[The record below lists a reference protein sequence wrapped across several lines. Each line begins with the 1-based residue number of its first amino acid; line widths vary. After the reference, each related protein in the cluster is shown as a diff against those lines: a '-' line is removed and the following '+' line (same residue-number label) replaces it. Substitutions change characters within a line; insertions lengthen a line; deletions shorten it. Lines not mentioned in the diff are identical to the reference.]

1 MAKKKKAPP
10 LSRYERV
17 KLILN
22 TAQGNQVPDYDG
34 YRRFWELPIDEFKD
48 VVIYGIQMIAKSGG
62 DHSIIPP
69 VTPPAD
75 SGGCCPHS
83 GAMLPPKEEVKEKK
97 DKEDGGSCCGGGSDS
112 ESDDYS
118 AGRGATSGLI
128 IGLRGEFPFNHT
140 QFPPLLWGA
149 ESRVSFTDIQ
159 FISDW
164 IDDGCHTVDA
174 NPNKQKL
181 LDLAAGI
188 IEHQRSEKT
197 ENEVRAENG
206 QLMVRKNIEDL
217 TAEELRRYRAAIK
230 KLRSRSELDRRG
242 FDYWGRV
249 HGNSCQHGWEKFFP
263 WHRCLMHGFEQEIQD
278 IDPYA
283 TLSYWDWANPMYT
296 MKNGEQTIPVAF
308 QMWLEDADV
317 NALQQAGLAKT
328 DADLIRGKGSNSKS
342 YIGIHFTTL
351 DEFCYKVFWDSK
363 QKNYYDFIGK
373 VAGLKLAFFTIL
385 EDRNPLWSP
394 YRYLTKKTYTDPNRY
409 YKNPARMGTLIDR
422 YHHHYPTQDDMDQIL
437 AIDNFTQFGGGNV
450 YNQSFGALDM
460 DPHNT
465 IHIWSGGSNPNYE
478 KGNPLEPSTGYMLN
492 NLTAGFDPIFYGHH
506 ANIDRYW
513 AMWQEKH
520 PGLNPDDGNSVLTP
534 FNLLV
539 RDTYNYQKMGYE
551 YVMSPNYF
559 PIGSELQS
567 TRLKTAKLNISSRV
581 KKQYKKAAVRLHNV
595 IQPNQSIIVRVF
607 LNMDHPEKDSH
618 LKHPENFVGGFTVFG
633 HGQCIGSEGHCDPAP
648 RKTRTHDLREQHH
661 NTPSNYNLDATKC
674 IQQLLSKGDD
684 DFHINVLAIG
694 TDGQDLTDMLR
705 MDGVSLDFK
714 Q

>member
-1 MAKKKKAPP
+1 MAKKKNATP
-10 LSRYERV
+10 LSRYDRV

-22 TAQGNQVPDYDG
+22 TAQGDQVPDYDG
-34 YRRFWELPIDEFKD
+34 YRRFWELPIDELKE
-48 VVIYGIQMIAKSGG
+48 VVIYGIRMIAEPGEDDS
-62 DHSIIPP
+62 DIRPI
-69 VTPPAD
+69 TPPAD

-97 DKEDGGSCCGGGSDS
+97 EKESGGSCCGGGSDS
-112 ESDDYS
+112 VSDDYS
-118 AGRGATSGLI
+118 ARRGARSGLI

-140 QFPPLLWGA
+140 QFPPLLWGT

-164 IDDGCHTVDA
+164 IDDGCPIVDA
-174 NPNKQKL
+174 SPNKQKL

-188 IEHQRSEKT
+188 IEHFRSKKT
-197 ENEVRAENG
+197 ENEVRAESG

-230 KLRSRSELDRRG
+230 KLRSRNELDHRG
-242 FDYWGRV
+242 FDFWGRV

-263 WHRCLMHGFEQEIQD
+263 WHRCLMHSFEQEIQD
-278 IDPYA
+278 FDPFV
-283 TLSYWDWANPMYT
+283 TLSYWDWTNPVYT
-296 MKNGEQTIPVAF
+296 TDNEQTIPAAF

-317 NALQQAGLAKT
+317 SKLQLAGLDKA
-328 DADLIRGKGSNSKS
+328 DADLIRGKGNGSVN
-342 YIGIHFTTL
+342 YLGVEFPTL
-351 DEFCYKVFWDSK
+351 DDFCYAVFWESK
-363 QKNYYDFIGK
+363 QKNYYDFISK
-373 VAGLKLAFFTIL
+373 VAGLKQAFFDVL
-385 EDRNPLWSP
+385 EDRNPLWCP
-394 YRYLTKKTYTDPNRY
+394 YRYLTKNSYSSDRY
-409 YKNPARMGTLIDR
+409 YKNAANMVTLQR
-422 YHHHYPTQDDMDQIL
+422 YHHHYPTQDDMEQIL

-450 YNQSFGALDM
+450 YNQSFGTVDM

-465 IHIWSGGSNPNYE
+465 IHIWSGGTNPNYDSE
-478 KGNPLEPSTGYMLN
+478 SKDPLEPSTGYMLN

-506 ANIDRYW
+506 VNIDRYW
-513 AMWQEKH
+513 AMWQENH

-551 YVMSPNYF
+551 YAMSSNYI
-559 PIGSELQS
+559 PLDSKLES
-567 TRLKTAKLNISSRV
+567 TRVKTTKLNISSRV
-581 KKQYKKAAVRLHNV
+581 KKQYKKASIRLHNV
-595 IQPNQSIIVRVF
+595 VQPNQSLIVRVF
-607 LNMDHPEKDSH
+607 LNMDHPEDDSH
-618 LKHPENFVGGFTVFG
+618 LKHPENFVGGFTIFG
-633 HGQCIGSEGHCDPAP
+633 HGQCIGSEGHCDPP
-648 RKTRTHDLREQHH
+648 SRTTRTHDLREQHH
-661 NTPSNYNLDATKC
+661 NTPGNYNLDATKA

-684 DFHINVLAIG
+684 DFHINVLVIG